1 MRGGTFTFGKFDTK
15 PYIGFSMLVAPL
27 QVVCK
32 ERCLDLDSCEFM
44 GQLDRPPPAC
54 STNNGVEDDTLLEH
68 KENKVMMD
76 GLCLLANNGVGH
88 DALLVGLLF
97 LGLVGWLAVV
107 IGFSFLVSVF
117 WLFRISC
124 SGS

>member
-54 STNNGVEDDTLLEH
+54 STNNGVGDDTLLEH

-76 GLCLLANNGVGH
+76 GLCLLSNNGVGH
-88 DALLVGLLF
+88 DALLVGLSF
-97 LGLVGWLAVV
+97 PWFGWLVSC
-107 IGFSFLVSVF
+107 GDQFLLSRVRLSDF
-117 WLFRISC
+117 LH
-124 SGS
+124 